1 MSIDLAFK
9 IGLRNITRNKKRTKI
24 TISAIAFVT
33 VALVFFVSLQ
43 LSAYDTSIAVSTSVI
58 HGNIQVQARDHLR
71 EGDIDLNFIEFDEA
85 ANKRI
90 ASLNGVL
97 AITRR
102 AEGFGLFSSSDRT
115 YGAKLLGVDPLKEK
129 EVSTI
134 PNVIKKG
141 RFVESGPEVV
151 LGVHFANNLKVD
163 VGSEINMIAQGQKG
177 EVVAEVFKVVG
188 IFESG
193 LREIDT
199 SLVEIPLEYFQEV
212 FMLENGI
219 HSLVIKTDRI
229 NGTELIA
236 ERIGEILSD
245 LEDIKLEVH
254 TWEHLVPGLKQMI
267 QMDMAIGS
275 VFHLTLLLVVGFCL
289 VNTFTMS
296 VLERKKE
303 FGVMRALGSGVN
315 NISLMIFVEGLTLT
329 LIGIILGVGLGCLLV
344 YYFNIV
350 GFQIP
355 GSEEISVRLN
365 LQSTVYPWVT
375 LRSLFIGPS
384 LLFLMSIF
392 SLIYPS
398 REPKRIEPSEV
409 LRT

>member
-1 MSIDLAFK
+1 
-9 IGLRNITRNKKRTKI
+9 
-24 TISAIAFVT
+24 
-33 VALVFFVSLQ
+33 
-43 LSAYDTSIAVSTSVI
+43 
-58 HGNIQVQARDHLR
+58 
-71 EGDIDLNFIEFDEA
+71 
-85 ANKRI
+85 
-90 ASLNGVL
+90 
-97 AITRR
+97 
-102 AEGFGLFSSSDRT
+102 
-115 YGAKLLGVDPLKEK
+115 
-129 EVSTI
+129 
-134 PNVIKKG
+134 
-141 RFVESGPEVV
+141 
-151 LGVHFANNLKVD
+151 
-163 VGSEINMIAQGQKG
+163 
-177 EVVAEVFKVVG
+177 
-188 IFESG
+188 
-193 LREIDT
+193 
-199 SLVEIPLEYFQEV
+199 VEIPLEYFQEV